1 MPPKA
6 KVSER
11 AQKELAA
18 QRARAQALQHL
29 QATGSGPSQREL
41 EADRQRRQQLA
52 NPMSAAANRRVAM
65 PLQQQTAGGLDPRIR
80 DNTLQALAR
89 NRASEIHAQQATSA
103 RYGSGAGWQRGDAAL
118 PDGWQEATDPASGD
132 KYYWNEVS
140 WLGASCIVGE
150 ECERVR
156 GPIADCCGGDGGDWH
171 VQHTKETSWEHP
183 GRAKVRIAVVERE

>member
-41 EADRQRRQQLA
+41 ESERQRRQQQLA
-52 NPMSAAANRRVAM
+52 NPITAAANRRVAAAM
-65 PLQQQTAGGLDPRIR
+65 PAQQTAGGLDPRIR

-89 NRASEIHAQQATSA
+89 SRAAEMHAQQEAVA
-103 RYGSGAGWQRGDAAL
+103 RFGGGGGWQRGGNAL
-118 PDGWQEATDPASGD
+118 LLDGWQEAADPATGD
-132 KYYWNEVS
+132 KYYWNEVGES
-140 WLGASCIVGE
+140 RRWLLW
-150 ECERVR
+150 VR
-156 GPIADCCGGDGGDWH
+156 GLAADGG
-171 VQHTKETSWEHP
+171 
-183 GRAKVRIAVVERE
+183 GG